1 MTAKPPEKPPLWADI
16 LLTLWV
22 VVVAVFFFGGY
33 FLPAQIGLY
42 TQAGA
47 AFYALMLLAS
57 AGTLAWNYLHR
68 ADVDEKVAKKDKTN

>member
-1 MTAKPPEKPPLWADI
+1 MTEKPPLWADI

-33 FLPAQIGLY
+33 FLPAQIGFY
-42 TQAGA
+42 IQAGA

-68 ADVDEKVAKKDKTN
+68 ADVDKEAAKKDKTNPRS